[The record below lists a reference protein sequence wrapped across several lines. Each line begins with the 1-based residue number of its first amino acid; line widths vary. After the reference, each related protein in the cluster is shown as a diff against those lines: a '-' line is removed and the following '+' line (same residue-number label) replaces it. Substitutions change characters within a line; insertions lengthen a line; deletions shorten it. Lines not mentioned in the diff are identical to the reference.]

1 MTFTI
6 DERLITSSTKITE
19 LELSTLFLKNDATYP
34 WLILVPRANNIS
46 EIYQLNSKDQKIL
59 MHEINRVSLIIKD
72 IFKPEKINIG
82 SLGNIVSQLHI
93 HLIGRYSND
102 PTWPHGIWQPNQKN
116 IPYDNYLLLEITH
129 KIKAIINHE
138 PINMV
143 LN

>member
-102 PTWPHGIWQPNQKN
+102 PTWPHGEVI
-116 IPYDNYLLLEITH
+116 
-129 KIKAIINHE
+129 KIK
-138 PINMV
+138 PPTPR
-143 LN
+143 